1 MLKLVPIYT
10 SNIKIKKF
18 GGGEDCPQVKEW
30 FRPCL
35 AEYNTAISSG
45 PKPPMLPSIS
55 WSPPL
60 TLLFKINV
68 DWAVFFVEAIIRDD
82 KGMVEVALSKKIYTP
97 LGAV

>member
-1 MLKLVPIYT
+1 
-10 SNIKIKKF
+10 
-18 GGGEDCPQVKEW
+18 
-30 FRPCL
+30 
-35 AEYNTAISSG
+35 
-45 PKPPMLPSIS
+45 MLPSIS